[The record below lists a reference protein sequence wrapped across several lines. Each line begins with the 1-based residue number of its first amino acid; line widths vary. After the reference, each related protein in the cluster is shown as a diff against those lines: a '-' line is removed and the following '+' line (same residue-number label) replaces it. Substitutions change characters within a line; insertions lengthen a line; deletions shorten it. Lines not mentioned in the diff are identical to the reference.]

1 MSRNELSCNLR
12 TGSFASIISNS
23 CKEILHN
30 FPCYFE

>member
-1 MSRNELSCNLR
+1 MRLTPTEKYR
-12 TGSFASIISNS
+12 VSIISNF